1 MEVETSQETRAE
13 QAEQPHQRSW
23 LGLPRNVV
31 ALGLVS
37 LFQDISSEMI
47 YPLLP
52 IFLANVLGADK
63 AVIGLIEGIAE
74 STASLLKV
82 FSGWLSDRSGRRKA
96 WTVGGYSLSALV
108 KPAVS
113 LAAAWPFV
121 LAVRF
126 LDRVGKG
133 VRTAPRDALLAAS
146 TPAESRGRSFG
157 LHRAMDTAGAVAGP
171 LLAFAL
177 LPVFSGNYRPV
188 FALTLMPGLISVSL
202 LLFLVRER
210 RVEAPPEERQG
221 LQISLA
227 PFDRQFRL
235 FLLAVVVFTLGNSS
249 DAFLLLRADAMGI
262 SSAQIPLLW
271 LVFNVVY
278 ALASTPAGA
287 LSDRVGRRAVIIGG
301 YAVFALVYLGF
312 ASAATAW
319 HIWLLFAAYG
329 LYYGLTEGVQRAY
342 AADLVPAHLRG
353 TAFGVYH
360 TLTGLALFP
369 ASVVAGWLWQ
379 NVSVPAPFFYGA
391 AMSGLAV
398 AIFVVTLRG

>member
-1 MEVETSQETRAE
+1 MNEMQQTEE
-13 QAEQPHQRSW
+13 QTW
-23 LGLPRNVV
+23 LGLPRNVT
-31 ALGLVS
+31 AMGLVS

-52 IFLANVLGADK
+52 LFLANVLGADK
-63 AVIGLIEGIAE
+63 SIIGLIEGIAE

-96 WTVGGYSLSALV
+96 WTIGGYSLSALV

-113 LAAAWPFV
+113 LATAWPFV

-146 TPAESRGRSFG
+146 TPDESRGRAFG

-171 LLAFAL
+171 LLAYAL
-177 LPVFSGNYRPV
+177 LPVFSGDYRPV
-188 FALTLMPGLISVSL
+188 FALTLIPGLISVAL
-202 LLFLVRER
+202 LVFLVRER
-210 RVEAPPEERQG
+210 RVEAAPEERRKP
-221 LQISLA
+221 QISLA
-227 PFDRQFRL
+227 PFDRQFKL
-235 FLLAVVVFTLGNSS
+235 FLLAVVIFTLGNSS
-249 DAFLLLRADAMGI
+249 DAFLLLRADATGV
-262 SSAQIPLLW
+262 SNVQIPLLW

-278 ALASTPAGA
+278 ALASTPAGE
-287 LSDRVGRRAVIIGG
+287 LSDRIGRRVVIIGG

-312 ASAATAW
+312 AAASAAW
-319 HIWLLFAAYG
+319 HIWGLFAAYG

-342 AADLVPAHLRG
+342 AADLAPAHLRG

-369 ASVVAGWLWQ
+369 ASVIAGWLWQ
-379 NVSVPAPFFYGA
+379 TVGVPAPFLYGA

-398 AIFVVTLRG
+398 AIFAFALRR

>member
-1 MEVETSQETRAE
+1 MEQTERAG
-13 QAEQPHQRSW
+13 RRRW
-23 LGLPRNVV
+23 MGLPRNVV

-52 IFLANVLGADK
+52 LFLANVLGADK
-63 AVIGLIEGIAE
+63 AIIGLIEGIAE

-96 WTVGGYSLSALV
+96 WAVGGYSLSALV
-108 KPAVS
+108 KPAVA
-113 LAAAWPFV
+113 LAQAWPFV
-121 LAVRF
+121 LGVRF

-157 LHRAMDTAGAVAGP
+157 LHRAMDTTGAIIGP
-171 LLAFAL
+171 LLAFVL

-188 FALTLMPGLISVSL
+188 FAVTIIPGLISVAL
-202 LLFLVRER
+202 LVFLVRER
-210 RVEAPPEERQG
+210 HVRAPLGERQG
-221 LQISLA
+221 LRISLA

-249 DAFLLLRADAMGI
+249 DAFLLLRADATGVPGV
-262 SSAQIPLLW
+262 QIPLLW

-287 LSDRVGRRAVIIGG
+287 LSDRIGRRGVIVGG

-312 ASAATAW
+312 ARASTVW

-342 AADLVPAHLRG
+342 AADLVPDHLRG

-369 ASVVAGWLWQ
+369 ASLVAGRLWQ
-379 NVSVPAPFFYGA
+379 TIGVPAPFFYGA

-398 AIFVVTLRG
+398 AIFAFALRG

>member
-1 MEVETSQETRAE
+1 M
-13 QAEQPHQRSW
+13 
-23 LGLPRNVV
+23 GLSPNVV

-52 IFLANVLGADK
+52 LFLANVLGADK
-63 AVIGLIEGIAE
+63 AIIGLIEGIAE

-96 WTVGGYSLSALV
+96 WAVGGYSLSALV
-108 KPAVS
+108 KPAVA
-113 LAAAWPFV
+113 LAQAWPFV

-146 TPAESRGRSFG
+146 SPAESRGRSFG
-157 LHRAMDTAGAVAGP
+157 LHRAMDTTGAIIGP
-171 LLAFAL
+171 LLAFVL

-188 FALTLMPGLISVSL
+188 FAVTLIPGLISVAL
-202 LLFLVRER
+202 LVFLVRER
-210 RVEAPPEERQG
+210 HVQAPPGERQG
-221 LQISLA
+221 LRISLA

-249 DAFLLLRADAMGI
+249 DAFLLLRADATGVP
-262 SSAQIPLLW
+262 SVQIPLLW
-271 LVFNVVY
+271 LVFNIVY

-287 LSDRVGRRAVIIGG
+287 LSDRIGRRGVIVGG

-312 ASAATAW
+312 ARATTAW

-342 AADLVPAHLRG
+342 AADLVPDHLRG

-360 TLTGLALFP
+360 TLTGLALLP
-369 ASVVAGWLWQ
+369 ASLVAGWLWQ
-379 NVSVPAPFFYGA
+379 TIGVPAPFFYGA
-391 AMSGLAV
+391 VMSGLAV
-398 AIFVVTLRG
+398 AIFVFALRGQDGPDTL

>member
-1 MEVETSQETRAE
+1 M
-13 QAEQPHQRSW
+13 
-23 LGLPRNVV
+23 GLPRNVV

-37 LFQDISSEMI
+37 LFQDVSSEMI

-52 IFLANVLGADK
+52 LFLANVLGADK
-63 AVIGLIEGIAE
+63 AIIGLIEGIAE

-96 WTVGGYSLSALV
+96 WAVGGYSLSALV
-108 KPAVS
+108 KPAVA
-113 LAAAWPFV
+113 LAQAWPFV

-146 TPAESRGRSFG
+146 SPAESRGRSFG
-157 LHRAMDTAGAVAGP
+157 LHRAMDTTGAIIGP
-171 LLAFAL
+171 LLAFVL

-188 FALTLMPGLISVSL
+188 FAVTIIPGLISVAL
-202 LLFLVRER
+202 LVFLVRER
-210 RVEAPPEERQG
+210 HVKAPAGERQG
-221 LQISLA
+221 LRISLA

-249 DAFLLLRADAMGI
+249 DAFLLLRADATGVPGV
-262 SSAQIPLLW
+262 QIPLLW

-287 LSDRVGRRAVIIGG
+287 LSDRIGRRGVIVGG

-312 ASAATAW
+312 ARASTVW

-342 AADLVPAHLRG
+342 AADLVPDHLRG

-369 ASVVAGWLWQ
+369 ASLVAGWLWQ
-379 NVSVPAPFFYGA
+379 TIGVPAPFFYGA

-398 AIFVVTLRG
+398 AIFVFALRG

>member
-1 MEVETSQETRAE
+1 M
-13 QAEQPHQRSW
+13 
-23 LGLPRNVV
+23 GLPRNVV

-52 IFLANVLGADK
+52 LFLANVLGADK
-63 AVIGLIEGIAE
+63 AIIGLIEGIAE

-96 WTVGGYSLSALV
+96 WAVGGYSLSALV
-108 KPAVS
+108 KPAVA
-113 LAAAWPFV
+113 LAQAWPFV
-121 LAVRF
+121 LGVRF

-157 LHRAMDTAGAVAGP
+157 LHRAMDTTGAIIGP
-171 LLAFAL
+171 LLAFVL

-188 FALTLMPGLISVSL
+188 FAVTIIPGLISVAL
-202 LLFLVRER
+202 LVFLVRER
-210 RVEAPPEERQG
+210 HVRAPLGERQG
-221 LQISLA
+221 LRISLA

-249 DAFLLLRADAMGI
+249 DAFLLLRADATGVPGV
-262 SSAQIPLLW
+262 QIPLLW

-287 LSDRVGRRAVIIGG
+287 LSDRIGRRGVIVGG

-312 ASAATAW
+312 ARASTVW

-342 AADLVPAHLRG
+342 AADLVPDHLRG

-369 ASVVAGWLWQ
+369 ASLVAGRLWQ
-379 NVSVPAPFFYGA
+379 TIGVPAPFFYGA

-398 AIFVVTLRG
+398 AIFAFALRG